1 MPIGIIDDVDADAG
15 DYYAQTDDIIIMIS
29 DGIHNAADNW
39 FEDYIVNMH
48 EETPE
53 IIAQLLYDEAQ
64 RKKKQEDDMT
74 IAVAKIT
81 GGI

>member
-1 MPIGIIDDVDADAG
+1 MGIIDNIDADAG
-15 DYYAQTDDIIIMIS
+15 AYYAQPGDIIVMIS

-39 FEDYIVNMH
+39 FEDYIINMH

-64 RKKKQEDDMT
+64 RNKKQEDDMT
-74 IAVAKIT
+74 VAVAKIT